1 MNSTAKKMAHEE
13 IWQNSSNEDQGKL
26 TRILRISGVFAIL
39 VSLYGFFVNGWDGGN
54 DLMRFLMLL
63 GHTVALAGIGLLS
76 GHFLKEG
83 KGARTLLMLALVSV
97 TANFAILGSFI
108 YAEFGQVPDG
118 GYISSMRWQ
127 LGSTMDLLWLSIIT
141 PLLLLPVIMLGFR
154 VLVRGMSR
162 SMSLLFCFSNA
173 VLLLP
178 LRDPAWIAF
187 FALILSAYTLFFNIR
202 TTRKRSESRT
212 LEGLVALLLQFL
224 PIVLLLVRN
233 IWLYADMAVLYAGAF
248 VVAFIALRQ
257 LTLAMGNSSVFAGY
271 TMLLSAICAMAGGGN
286 LYQAMIEAQWN
297 ASFALMLSLWMMS
310 GMFYELSLRSGS
322 YANSL
327 RTMAGGIMATILIF
341 NMLLSGSI
349 VAVVSVLASATL
361 VMVASY
367 RHKQRSL
374 MLAGILMLSASVIKM
389 TWHLWFMFDINGW
402 VLSAVTGVIAIVA
415 ASILES
421 KKSIF
426 MHHLANWKSR
436 YADWSN

>member
-202 TTRKRSESRT
+202 TTRQRSESRT